1 MQSEAVSDDSR
12 TNYRWYILTLV
23 AMTATMA
30 VAMPLMSIPVL
41 FKEISEDLN
50 LSLVQLGTVWGI
62 ANAAGVFVL
71 LIGGL
76 LADRFGVRLVLT
88 VACFLGGLAGALR
101 GLADGFISL
110 TVTMFLFGLATAII
124 PIILHKTC
132 AVWFSGRHLGL
143 ANGAVAIGMAVGFT
157 LGALISATILSP
169 LLGNWRNVMFLY
181 GAISVVISILWCL
194 SRNEPGKTVSSPDFV
209 TTLPFRQALYKVV
222 RIRNVWVLGF
232 ILLGQLSC
240 VQGMLGY
247 LPLYLR
253 QVGWT
258 PVSADGAVAAFNG
271 ISMVAV
277 IPIVLLSYR
286 LGSKRIVLFAGTLL
300 TAIGVGL
307 LSLVSGPLVYAAV
320 LLAGI
325 VRDGYMAVYMTTIIE
340 SEEIGAVYAGTAIGL
355 ATTVARLGVL
365 FSPPIGNSL
374 AGIGT
379 GVPFTFWAGLAF
391 LALFG
396 FFFLK
401 KQAL

>member
-1 MQSEAVSDDSR
+1 MSDDSR

-101 GLADGFISL
+101 GVTDGFISL
-110 TVTMFLFGLATAII
+110 MVTMFLSGLATAII

-132 AVWFSGRHLGL
+132 AVWFSGRNLGL

-194 SRNEPGKTVSSPDFV
+194 SRNEPGKTVSSPGFA
-209 TTLPFRQALYKVV
+209 TAIPFRQALYKVV

-258 PVSADGAVAAFNG
+258 PASADGTVAAFNG

-277 IPIVLLSYR
+277 IPIVLLAYR
-286 LGSKRIVLFAGTLL
+286 LDSKRIVLFAGTLL

-307 LSLVSGPLVYAAV
+307 LSLVSGPSVYAAV

-340 SEEIGAVYAGTAIGL
+340 SEEIGALYAGTAIGL

-374 AGIGT
+374 AGISIGL
-379 GVPFTFWAGLAF
+379 PFTFWAGLAF
-391 LALFG
+391 SSLFG

-401 KQAL
+401 

>member
-1 MQSEAVSDDSR
+1 VQSETVSDDIRS
-12 TNYRWYILTLV
+12 NYRWYILALV
-23 AMTATMA
+23 AMTATLA
-30 VAMPLMSIPVL
+30 AAMPLMSMPVL

-62 ANAAGVFVL
+62 ANAAGIFIL

-101 GLADGFISL
+101 GLADGFVSL

-132 AVWFSGRHLGL
+132 AVWFSGRRLGL
-143 ANGAVAIGMAVGFT
+143 ANGVVSIGMAVGFT
-157 LGALISATILSP
+157 FGALISATILSP
-169 LLGNWRNVMFLY
+169 MLGNWRNVMFLY

-194 SRNEPGKTVSSPDFV
+194 SRNEPGKTVSSPDI
-209 TTLPFRQALYKVV
+209 TTVIPFRQALSKVV
-222 RIRNVWVLGF
+222 RIKNVWVLGF

-240 VQGMLGY
+240 VQGTLGY

-253 QVGWT
+253 QVDWT
-258 PVSADGAVAAFNG
+258 PVSADGTVAAFNG
-271 ISMVAV
+271 ISTLAV

-286 LGSKRIVLFAGTLL
+286 LGSKRIILFAGTLF

-307 LSLVSGPLVYAAV
+307 LSIVSGPSVWAAV

-355 ATTVARLGVL
+355 AMTIARLGVL
-365 FSPPIGNSL
+365 FAPPVGNSL
-374 AGIGT
+374 AGIGI
-379 GVPFTFWAGLAF
+379 GLPFTFWAGLAF

-401 KQAL
+401 

>member
-1 MQSEAVSDDSR
+1 
-12 TNYRWYILTLV
+12 
-23 AMTATMA
+23 
-30 VAMPLMSIPVL
+30 
-41 FKEISEDLN
+41 
-50 LSLVQLGTVWGI
+50 
-62 ANAAGVFVL
+62 
-71 LIGGL
+71 
-76 LADRFGVRLVLT
+76 
-88 VACFLGGLAGALR
+88 
-101 GLADGFISL
+101 
-110 TVTMFLFGLATAII
+110 
-124 PIILHKTC
+124 
-132 AVWFSGRHLGL
+132 
-143 ANGAVAIGMAVGFT
+143 
-157 LGALISATILSP
+157 
-169 LLGNWRNVMFLY
+169 MFLY
-181 GAISVVISILWCL
+181 GAISVVISILWYL
-194 SRNEPGKTVSSPDFV
+194 SRNGPGKTVSSPDSA
-209 TTLPFRQALYKVV
+209 TAIPFRQALYKVV

-258 PVSADGAVAAFNG
+258 PASADGTVAAFNG
-271 ISMVAV
+271 ISTLAV

-286 LGSKRIVLFAGTLL
+286 LGSKRIILFAGTLL

-355 ATTVARLGVL
+355 AATIARLGVL
-365 FSPPIGNSL
+365 FAPPVGNSL
-374 AGIGT
+374 AGIGI
-379 GVPFTFWAGLAF
+379 GLPFTFWAGLAF

-401 KQAL
+401 